1 MNQPLIPSSPSGAA
15 RIRVLLCDDHA
26 VVREG
31 LAMLLER
38 EADIEVV
45 GGVGNGIEAVEAYGE
60 LRPDVLLIDLKMPQ
74 MSGAEAVAAI
84 RGEHPRARAI
94 VLTTYDGDEDIHR
107 ALRAGAKAY
116 LLKNAPG
123 AELLRAIRA
132 VYGGQSYIPSSVAAR
147 LAERAGLPEVSAREF
162 DVLQLLARGQ
172 SNHDIARAL
181 FVSEAT
187 VKGHL
192 NSLFAKLNV
201 QSRLEAIAVAIRR
214 GLIRADP

>member
-1 MNQPLIPSSPSGAA
+1 MNSPTPCATP
-15 RIRVLLCDDHA
+15 IRVLLCDDHD

-31 LAMLLER
+31 LAALLQR

-45 GGVGNGIEAVEAYGE
+45 GGARDGEEAVELYNS
-60 LRPDVLLIDLKMPQ
+60 LRPDVLLLDLKMPR
-74 MSGAEAVAAI
+74 MSGAGAVAAI
-84 RGEHPRARAI
+84 REAHKGARAI

-132 VYGGQSYIPSSVAAR
+132 VHAGQSYIPSHIAAR
-147 LAERAGLPEVSAREF
+147 LAERAGLAELSAREF

-172 SNHDIARAL
+172 SNRDIARAL
-181 FVSEAT
+181 FVTEAT

-192 NSLFAKLNV
+192 NNLFIK
-201 QSRLEAIAVAIRR
+201 LEASSRVEAVSIALRR
-214 GLIRADP
+214 GLVRDD